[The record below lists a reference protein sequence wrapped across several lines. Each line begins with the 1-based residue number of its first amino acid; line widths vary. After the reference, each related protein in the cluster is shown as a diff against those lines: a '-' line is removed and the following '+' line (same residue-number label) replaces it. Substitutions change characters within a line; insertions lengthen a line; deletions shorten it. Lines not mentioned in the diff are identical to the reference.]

1 MKLLDVS
8 DLEVSFRV
16 WGRVLRVVDRI
27 DLSLHGGET
36 FTVVGESGCGK
47 SVFAMSILGLLP
59 PNAQIRG
66 AIVYKGRNLVATNSK
81 AMKAVRGREIGFVPQ
96 SSSTCLNPVLRIETQ
111 LAEVL
116 RQAPSSTKP
125 HVTIKHI
132 LHNLGLEAK
141 VARMYPHQLSE
152 GMKGRILVGMGIS
165 LDPTLIIADEPTNGL
180 DIQAKNEITYMF
192 GKIMEQKNRSLFMIT
207 HDLDV
212 AGALPGKLAV
222 MYAGEFVEM
231 GSTEDIL
238 SRLPLHPYTRALLRS
253 LPQNGFH
260 PLPGNCPSLHNR
272 QRGCRFANRC
282 SRVTSLCR
290 RQHPE
295 LTSVSGGHLVRCFY
309 A

>member
-66 AIVYKGRNLVATNSK
+66 AIVYKGRNLVATNPK

-260 PLPGNCPSLHNR
+260 PVPGNCPGLHNR
-272 QRGCRFANRC
+272 RRGCRFANRC

>member
-1 MKLLDVS
+1 MTLLDVS
-8 DLEVSFRV
+8 NLEVSFRV
-16 WGRVLRVVDRI
+16 GGRVLRVVDRI
-27 DLSLHGGET
+27 DLSICGDDK

-47 SVFAMSILGLLP
+47 SVLAMSILGLLP

-66 AIVYKGRNLVATNSK
+66 TIVYKGQNLVATDSK
-81 AMKAVRGREIGFVPQ
+81 AIKAVRGKEIGFVPQ

-111 LAEVL
+111 LAEAL
-116 RQAPSSTKP
+116 RQVPTGTKP
-125 HVTIKHI
+125 SITIKHI
-132 LHNLGLEAK
+132 LQNLGLKAK

-152 GMKGRILVGMGIS
+152 GMKGRILVGIGIC
-165 LDPTLIIADEPTNGL
+165 LGPTLIIADEPTNGL
-180 DIQAKNEITYMF
+180 DIQAKSEMIDMFRKIT
-192 GKIMEQKNRSLFMIT
+192 EQENRSLFMIT

-231 GSTEDIL
+231 GATKKIL
-238 SRLPLHPYTRALLRS
+238 DYLPLHPYTRALLRS
-253 LPQNGFH
+253 LPQSGFH
-260 PLPGNCPSLHNR
+260 PMQGNSPGLQDR

-282 SRVTSLCR
+282 SMATSLCR

>member
-1 MKLLDVS
+1 MTLLDVS
-8 DLEVSFRV
+8 GLEVSFYV
-16 WGRVLRVVDRI
+16 GGRVLRIVDRI
-27 DLSLHGGET
+27 DLSICGGET

-47 SVFAMSILGLLP
+47 SVFAMSILDLLP
-59 PNAQIRG
+59 PNALIRG
-66 AIVYKGRNLVATNSK
+66 AVVYMGRNLMATDSK
-81 AMKAVRGREIGFVPQ
+81 TMRAVRGREIGFVPQ

-116 RQAPSSTKP
+116 RQVPADTKP
-125 HVTIKHI
+125 SVTIKHI
-132 LHNLGLEAK
+132 LHDLGLEAK

-152 GMKGRILVGMGIS
+152 GMKGRILVGIGIC
-165 LDPTLIIADEPTNGL
+165 LDPTLIIADEPTSGL
-180 DIQAKNEITYMF
+180 DIQAKNEIIYMF
-192 GKIMEQKNRSLFMIT
+192 RKIMEQKNRSLFMIT

-253 LPQNGFH
+253 LPQSGFH
-260 PLPGNCPSLHNR
+260 PVPGKCPDLHDR
-272 QRGCRFANRC
+272 KPGCRFANRC
-282 SRVTSLCR
+282 EKASSLCR
-290 RQHPE
+290 MQHPK
-295 LTSVSGGHLVRCFY
+295 LTPVSEGHLVRCFH

>member
-1 MKLLDVS
+1 MTLLDVS

-16 WGRVLRVVDRI
+16 FGRLLRVVDRI
-27 DLSLHGGET
+27 HLSICGGEK

-66 AIVYKGRNLVATNSK
+66 TIVYKGQNLVATDSK
-81 AMKAVRGREIGFVPQ
+81 FMKAVRGREIGFVPQ

-111 LAEVL
+111 LTEAL
-116 RQAPSSTKP
+116 RQAPAGTKP
-125 HVTIKHI
+125 SVTIKHI

-141 VARMYPHQLSE
+141 VSRMYPHQLSE
-152 GMKGRILVGMGIS
+152 GMKGRILVGLGICLGPS
-165 LDPTLIIADEPTNGL
+165 LIIVDEPTNGL
-180 DIQAKNEITYMF
+180 DIQAKNEMINMF
-192 GKIMEQKNRSLFMIT
+192 RKIMEQENRSLFMIT

-212 AGALPGKLAV
+212 ASALPGKLAV

-231 GSTEDIL
+231 GSTKNIL
-238 SRLPLHPYTRALLRS
+238 GRQPLHPYAKALLQS
-253 LPQNGFH
+253 LPQRGLH
-260 PLPGNCPSLHNR
+260 PLPGNCPGLHDR

-282 SRVTSLCR
+282 SKATFLCR
-290 RQHPE
+290 KQHPE
-295 LTSVSGGHLVRCFY
+295 LTSVSEGHLVRCFY

>member
-1 MKLLDVS
+1 MTLLDIS
-8 DLEVSFRV
+8 DLKVSFRV
-16 WGRVLRVVDRI
+16 WDRILRVVNRI
-27 DLSLHGGET
+27 DLSINGGET

-66 AIVYKGRNLVATNSK
+66 SIVYKGRNLVAANSK
-81 AMKAVRGREIGFVPQ
+81 AMQAVRGREIGFVPQ

-116 RQAPSSTKP
+116 RQVPTGTKP
-125 HVTIKHI
+125 SVTIKHI

-141 VARMYPHQLSE
+141 VGRMYPHQLSE
-152 GMKGRILVGMGIS
+152 GMKGRILIGMGIS
-165 LDPTLIIADEPTNGL
+165 LGPTLIIADEPTNGL
-180 DIQAKNEITYMF
+180 DIQAKSEITCMF
-192 GKIMEQKNRSLFMIT
+192 RKIIEQKNKSLFMIT

-238 SRLPLHPYTRALLRS
+238 SRWPLHPYTRALLRS

-260 PLPGNCPSLHNR
+260 PLPGNCSGLHDR

-282 SRVTSLCR
+282 SRATSLCR